1 LAQCKLVLA
10 SVSFGGFDFNA
21 AILKR
26 EIKRVAQREVW
37 AAAGSADTGLS
48 FSSFLKL

>member
-1 LAQCKLVLA
+1 MRAMPVVVVDP
-10 SVSFGGFDFNA
+10 SIEG
-21 AILKR
+21 
-26 EIKRVAQREVW
+26 W